1 MKINVSR
8 DFVTELL
15 KDMIYPE
22 LCPICGDA
30 IPMADRAAYHKAWE
44 RMQQLR
50 KRCNSSE
57 LRQKEIHRIGALTAE
72 EGSFRQEL
80 PMLYDGLICQGCQKE
95 LKLVGED
102 CCEKCGKRISDGSGL
117 CSDCKQ
123 HDRSFVQCRSL
134 MDYDERMRDIMADIK
149 YNSKREYLSLLALLT
164 ADRLGKWIIEKQID
178 YIIPVPVHESRLRK
192 RGYNQSEILCEDI
205 GLYLGIP
212 VRKDII
218 VRNKKTAAQKE
229 LNAGERLLNLQQAFV
244 VQKRLPYGCTALI
257 VDDIYTTGSTMECC
271 SLSLMRTGAGR
282 VYGISICSGED
293 KKA

>member
-30 IPMADRAAYHKAWE
+30 IPIADRAVYH
-44 RMQQLR
+44 RTR
-50 KRCNSSE
+50 KRIRH
-57 LRQKEIHRIGALTAE
+57 LRERRGGSGIGQKDACHIRYLTDRKVH
-72 EGSFRQEL
+72 FRQEL
-80 PMLYDGLICQGCQKE
+80 PVLYNGLICPGCQKE
-95 LKLVGED
+95 LKLIGEEH
-102 CCEKCGKRISDGSGL
+102 CEKCGKRIADGSGL
-117 CSDCKQ
+117 CSDCRQ

-164 ADRLGKWIIEKQID
+164 ADRLGEWIIQKQID

-205 GLYLGIP
+205 GMYLDIP
-212 VRKDII
+212 VRKEII
-218 VRNKKTAAQKE
+218 VRNKNTAAQKE
-229 LNAGERLLNLQQAFV
+229 LNAGERMLNLQHAFG
-244 VQKRLPYGCTALI
+244 VQKKLPYGCTVLV

-271 SLSLMRTGAGR
+271 SSCLIRAGAVS

-293 KKA
+293 NKA

>member
-30 IPMADRAAYHKAWE
+30 IPTADRAAYHKAWE
-44 RMQQLR
+44 HIRYLR
-50 KRCNSSE
+50 KRHNSSG
-57 LRQKEIHRIGALTAE
+57 LSKKEIHRTGSLTAE

-95 LKLVGED
+95 LKLIGEE
-102 CCEKCGKRISDGSGL
+102 CCEKCGKRIADGSGL

-218 VRNKKTAAQKE
+218 ARNKKTAAQKE
-229 LNAGERLLNLQQAFV
+229 LNAGERLLNLQQAFAV
-244 VQKRLPYGCTALI
+244 HKKLPCGCNVLV

-271 SLSLMRTGAGR
+271 SACLMRAGAGR
-282 VYGISICSGED
+282 VYGISVCSGED

>member
-30 IPMADRAAYHKAWE
+30 IPIADRAVYHKA
-44 RMQQLR
+44 R
-50 KRCNSSE
+50 KRIRH
-57 LRQKEIHRIGALTAE
+57 LRERRGGSGIGQKDACHIRCLTDHKVH
-72 EGSFRQEL
+72 FRQEL
-80 PMLYDGLICQGCQKE
+80 PVLYNGLICPGCQKE
-95 LKLVGED
+95 LKLIGEER
-102 CCEKCGKRISDGSGL
+102 CEKCGKRIADGSGL
-117 CSDCKQ
+117 CSDCRQ

-164 ADRLGKWIIEKQID
+164 ADRLGEWITEKQID

-205 GLYLGIP
+205 GMYLDIP
-212 VRKDII
+212 VRKEII
-218 VRNKKTAAQKE
+218 VRNKNTAAQKE
-229 LNAGERLLNLQQAFV
+229 LNAGERMLNLQHAFG
-244 VQKRLPYGCTALI
+244 VQKKLPYGCTVLV

-271 SLSLMRTGAGR
+271 SSCLIRAGAVS

-293 KKA
+293 NKA